1 MELLKNVLQSINI
14 AFTDEAFIF
23 RTNYYEKKNI
33 RDGNFFLTISNI
45 FLFLSI
51 TNIYKRYIHKYNL
64 RPRLEANT
72 YTHML
77 YKQTFLK

>member
-1 MELLKNVLQSINI
+1 MYSKALILHLRMKHLYSEQTIMKKN
-14 AFTDEAFIF
+14 
-23 RTNYYEKKNI
+23 NI